1 MSVRNLTVAAL
12 LASAVLSPVAA
23 QGKPDFSGSWKVNAE
38 KSDPM
43 GGMGGG
49 GGGGGMGM
57 AMAPITITQKD
68 GKLSIETKRGEQVT
82 TATYNL
88 DGSESTNTTMR
99 GESKSK
105 VSWDGSS
112 LVISSESAFN
122 GPNGAMTV
130 TSKEVRSL
138 SADGKTMTVVRT
150 SQTPNGEMTR
160 KTVYDKQ

>member
-12 LASAVLSPVAA
+12 LASAVFSPVAA

-49 GGGGGMGM
+49 GGGGGGGMGTSLV
-57 AMAPITITQKD
+57 TITQSAT
-68 GKLSIETKRGEQVT
+68 KLVVETKRGEQVT

-88 DGSESTNTTMR
+88 DGSETTNTTQR

-105 VSWDGSS
+105 ISWDGSS
-112 LVISSESAFN
+112 LVISSESSFS

-160 KTVYDKQ
+160 KTVFDKQ

>member
-23 QGKPDFSGSWKVNAE
+23 QGKPDFSGRWKMNAE

-43 GGMGGG
+43 GGIGGG
-49 GGGGGMGM
+49 GGGGGMV
-57 AMAPITITQKD
+57 ASAAITITQSA
-68 GKLSIETKRGEQVT
+68 GKLVIETKRGEQVA

-88 DGSESTNTTMR
+88 DGSESTNTTQR
-99 GESKSK
+99 GESRSK
-105 VSWDGSS
+105 ASWDGSS
-112 LVISSESAFN
+112 LLIASESSFN
-122 GPNGAMTV
+122 GPNGAMTL

-160 KTVYDKQ
+160 KTVFDKQ

>member
-23 QGKPDFSGSWKVNAE
+23 QGKPDFSGSWKVNTE

-43 GGMGGG
+43 GGGMGGG
-49 GGGGGMGM
+49 GGGG
-57 AMAPITITQKD
+57 AAATITITQSAT
-68 GKLSIETKRGEQVT
+68 KLTVETHRGEQVT

-88 DGSESTNTTMR
+88 DGSESVNTTQR

-105 VSWDGSS
+105 ATWDGAS
-112 LVISSESAFN
+112 LVINSESSFT

-130 TSKEVRSL
+130 TSKEVRTL

>member
-1 MSVRNLTVAAL
+1 MSVRTLTLTTAL
-12 LASAVLSPVAA
+12 LASAVIGPAAA
-23 QGKPDFSGSWKVNAE
+23 QGKPDFSGSWKLNVE

-49 GGGGGMGM
+49 GGSGGM

-68 GKLSIETKRGEQVT
+68 GKLSIESKRGEQVT
-82 TATYNL
+82 TAVYNL

-105 VSWDGSS
+105 VSWDGNS
-112 LVISSESAFN
+112 LVITSESTFN
-122 GPNGAMTV
+122 GANGPMSV

-138 SADGKTMTVVRT
+138 SADGKIMTVVRT

-160 KTVYDKQ
+160 KTVFDKQ

>member
-1 MSVRNLTVAAL
+1 MSVRSLTVAAL
-12 LASAVLSPVAA
+12 LASAVLSPVSA
-23 QGKPDFSGSWKVNAE
+23 QSKPDFSGSWKLNVE

-49 GGGGGMGM
+49 GGGGM
-57 AMAPITITQKD
+57 AMGPITITQTAAT
-68 GKLSIETKRGEQVT
+68 LVIESKRGESVVT
-82 TATYNL
+82 TTYKL
-88 DGSESTNTTMR
+88 DGTESTNTTQR

-112 LVISSESAFN
+112 LVINTESTFN
-122 GPNGAMTV
+122 GANGAMTV

-160 KTVYDKQ
+160 KTVFDKQ